1 MNEIEDMIGATIV
14 EITGAE
20 KGSSLVHF
28 KSKDGRGWEFYHDQ
42 DCCETVE
49 VEDICGDI
57 SDLIGEPLVEAEVV
71 TNSEDATGIEYPDS
85 FTWTFYKFGTRKG
98 HVTIRW
104 LGESNGYYSEEVDV
118 SKTWHGEGLPV
129 GFSPYHY
136 DKYKYGTE
144 FLYEN
149 GTISTSEYLRAGKIV
164 AVKIA

>member
-1 MNEIEDMIGATIV
+1 MNEIEDMIGAKIV

-20 KGSSLVHF
+20 KGSDVIHF
-28 KSKDGRGWEFYHDQ
+28 KSKDGRGWKFYHDQ

-57 SDLIGEPLVEAEVV
+57 ADLIGEPLVEAEASSNQADVKYG
-71 TNSEDATGIEYPDS
+71 SE
-85 FTWTFYKFGTRKG
+85 TWTFYKFGTRKG

-104 LGESNGYYSEEVDV
+104 LGESNGYYAEEVDI
-118 SKTWHGEGLPV
+118 SKTWHGDGLPV
-129 GFSPYHY
+129 GFVTYRY
-136 DKYKYGTE
+136 DNYKRGSE

-149 GTISTSEYLRAGKIV
+149 GTIGTSEYLNAGKIV